1 VSHDPPTARCHHLGA
16 RCSVT
21 IPRHSRTGAGGQLL
35 TPADVAELLS
45 VSEAWIRRQAAA
57 HLVPCTRLGRQ
68 VRFTAEQVQQIV
80 NGAAQPVAP
89 LPAYGLTRRSRR
101 AC

>member
-1 VSHDPPTARCHHLGA
+1 MTSPLSRGHLA
-16 RCSVT
+16 
-21 IPRHSRTGAGGQLL
+21 PAQLL

-45 VSEAWIRRQAAA
+45 VTEAWVRRRAAA
-57 HLVPCTRLGRQ
+57 HLIPCTRLGRQ

-80 NGAAQPVAP
+80 ETAAQPVAQ

-101 AC
+101 AG